1 MYVTSLGPL
10 CSPATVSIL
19 RQMSAGITWTPV
31 EISELEL
38 LAERA
43 GQINRAQARAET
55 IGAETEQ
62 FVGDLAAR
70 FGSTGAA
77 PAPTDAHDEL
87 LFYRALTDAQAAI
100 AARDRRAAR
109 VALQRVQDAL
119 VQIVANNPVRDGRD
133 ANEVAGWLAETLADV
148 SRQRIADVL
157 DVDRRTFT
165 RWISEAA
172 TRPTDE
178 DARKLRTFSRTIV
191 LLLRGLTA
199 AGAVRW
205 FELPNHELD
214 GNTPAQ
220 ELAGYDA
227 APRLERAAYALLG
240 GDAS

>member
-1 MYVTSLGPL
+1 MHQPVP
-10 CSPATVSIL
+10 VSIL
-19 RQMSAGITWTPV
+19 RQMRATLAAVPMEV
-31 EISELEL
+31 SELEL

-43 GQINRAQARAET
+43 GQINRAQARAEA
-55 IGAETEQ
+55 IAADTER
-62 FVGDLAAR
+62 FVAALAAR

-119 VQIVANNPVRDGRD
+119 AQIVTNNPVRDGRD
-133 ANEVAGWLAETLADV
+133 ANEVAAWLAETLADI
-148 SRQRIADVL
+148 SRQRIANVL
-157 DVDRRTFT
+157 GVDRRTFT
-165 RWISEAA
+165 RWVSETA
-172 TRPTDE
+172 TRPTDD
-178 DARKLRTFSRTIV
+178 DARKLRTFAHTIV

-205 FELPNHELD
+205 FELPNRELD
-214 GNTPAQ
+214 GRTPAQ